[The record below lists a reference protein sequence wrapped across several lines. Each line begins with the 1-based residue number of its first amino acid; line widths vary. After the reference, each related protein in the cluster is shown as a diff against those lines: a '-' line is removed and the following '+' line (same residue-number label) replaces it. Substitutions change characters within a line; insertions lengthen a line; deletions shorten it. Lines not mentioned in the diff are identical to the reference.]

1 MKITGII
8 AEYNPFHNGHLYQI
22 EQIKKN
28 GADYV
33 VIVMSGNFL
42 QRGTPAIL
50 DKWTRTQM
58 ALSSGADLVI
68 ELPAVFATASAQY
81 FARGGVSIL
90 DKLGCIDT
98 ISFGCESDDIDT
110 IRELSSILW
119 KEPDFYKEKLQ
130 TYLKEGNSFPKARES
145 ALAFYLNNTNTSV
158 SYSSS
163 EAAAFASSPNNILAL
178 EYCIALLE
186 RGSTMNILPIKREG
200 SGYHETELESEVFPS
215 ATAIRKILESD
226 LANTAISPNPY
237 IAKHGDSPTTK
248 YKDAFTEIS
257 YSALPLLNSYVPKV
271 VAPLITTNSSKFV
284 WQDDFSLLLKYKLL
298 SQGNASLEGYADV
311 SKELSDKIHKNLRY
325 YQNYTQFCELLKS
338 KELTYSR
345 INRALTHILLD
356 ITQDMYDDIK
366 ASDYASYARILGF
379 RKDAKQLLSE
389 IGKHTSIPLISKLA
403 DASDILDDKAMRYL
417 EHDIF
422 CSHVYEAVIAHKL
435 SAESKNEFQ
444 RQLILY

>member
-130 TYLKEGNSFPKARES
+130 TYLKEGNSFPKAREL
-145 ALAFYLNNTNTSV
+145 ALASYLDNTSV
-158 SYSSS
+158 AFSSS

-186 RGSTMNILPIKREG
+186 RGSKMNILPIKREG
-200 SGYHETELESEVFPS
+200 SGYHATKLESEVFPS
-215 ATAIRKILESD
+215 ATAIRKILESN
-226 LANTAISPNPY
+226 LADTAISPNPY

-284 WQDDFSLLLKYKLL
+284 WQDAFSLLLKYKLL

-325 YQNYTQFCELLKS
+325 YPNSKQYCELLKS
-338 KELTYSR
+338 KELTHSR

-422 CSHVYEAVIAHKL
+422 CSHVYESVISQKL
-435 SAESKNEFQ
+435 CTDAKNEFQ
-444 RQLILY
+444 RQLIII

>member
-22 EQIKKN
+22 EQVKKN

-33 VIVMSGNFL
+33 VIIMSGNFL

-58 ALSSGADLVI
+58 ALSAGADLVV
-68 ELPAVFATASAQY
+68 ELPAVFSTASAQY

-98 ISFGCESDDIDT
+98 ISFGCESDNIDT

-119 KEPDFYKEKLQ
+119 KEPDCYKEKLQ
-130 TYLKEGNSFPKARES
+130 LYLKEGNSFPKARES
-145 ALAFYLNNTNTSV
+145 ALASYLDNTSV
-158 SYSSS
+158 AFSSS

-186 RGSTMNILPIKREG
+186 RSSTMNIVPIKREG
-200 SGYHETELESEVFPS
+200 SGYHETKLESEVFPS
-215 ATAIRKILESD
+215 ATAIRKILENNIAD
-226 LANTAISPNPY
+226 TAISTNPY

-248 YKDAFTEIS
+248 YKDDFTEIS
-257 YSALPLLNSYVPKV
+257 YSALPLLNSYVPEV
-271 VAPLITTNSSKFV
+271 VAPLITTHSSKFV
-284 WQDDFSLLLKYKLL
+284 WQNDFSLLLKYKLL

-325 YQNYTQFCELLKS
+325 YQNYNQFCELLKS

-356 ITQDMYDDIK
+356 ITQDMYDDVK
-366 ASDYASYARILGF
+366 ANDYASYARILGF
-379 RKDAKQLLSE
+379 RKDAKPLLSE

-403 DASDILDDKAMRYL
+403 DTSDILDDKAMRYL

-422 CSHVYEAVIAHKL
+422 CSHVYESVVAHKL
-435 SAESKNEFQ
+435 STDSKNEFQ
-444 RQLILY
+444 RQLIII